1 MINVFWRSLSV
12 SLSLS
17 HATSSFAANLASGH
31 SLHLPYSFA
40 LHAKILP
47 TIKQVVLA
55 GFFAVSCTSSSP
67 SPTSSLSS
75 SSSSASH
82 RESRGVVCHLAT
94 FSIMRLRFCLRFGY
108 LCSSG
113 FVLLTLQHT
122 YTHVCMYMCVLFMHV
137 LVGIS
142 CKLFTTLALGKVLLI
157 KLELIDVELRMK
169 ISTYYVVYGTED
181 EL

>member
-1 MINVFWRSLSV
+1 MTLSPALPL
-12 SLSLS
+12 SHSLS

-31 SLHLPYSFA
+31 SLHLPHSFA

-67 SPTSSLSS
+67 SPTSSLSSS

-113 FVLLTLQHT
+113 FVLLTQQHT

-142 CKLFTTLALGKVLLI
+142 CELFTTLALGKVLLI
-157 KLELIDVELRMK
+157 KLEVIDVELRMK

-181 EL
+181 E